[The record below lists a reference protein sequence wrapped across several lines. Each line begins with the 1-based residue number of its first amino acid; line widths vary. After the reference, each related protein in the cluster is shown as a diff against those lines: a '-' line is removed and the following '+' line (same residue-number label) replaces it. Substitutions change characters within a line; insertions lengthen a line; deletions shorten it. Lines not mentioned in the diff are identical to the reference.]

1 MFIKTNPKKK
11 LKNKPII
18 IKPSELDVEFY
29 RNSNP
34 DLEGFTN
41 ERLIIHYIN
50 NGKQEGR
57 RPNDNKTI
65 NMYFQNIF

>member
-1 MFIKTNPKKK
+1 MFKMFIKTNPKKK

-57 RPNDNKTI
+57 RQTI
-65 NMYFQNIF
+65 TITIMLFN